1 MGFTTCLYLS
11 MVLCLEDTYH
21 LSAFVFKDLK
31 IPSHSQCGVK
41 HSRVFFSSCL
51 SLLPPSSWIAPFCKM
66 TFSFSFL
73 ICLIVPQW
81 GSTCVLKSCHTSMNH
96 YMQEN
101 SRMSPHKSIHSSLF
115 IECKGLQWGP
125 QFDLVCPCKYTM
137 KREIQRGKAIV
148 LASMI
153 HQICMKANLNDND
166 SEQCK
171 I

>member
-1 MGFTTCLYLS
+1 LIQKFWNFYCGRKLLSSTCRKKFRS
-11 MVLCLEDTYH
+11 KRVVLLAQIIRIWQNHNKSKLQNKNKE
-21 LSAFVFKDLK
+21 ARK
-31 IPSHSQCGVK
+31 ID
-41 HSRVFFSSCL
+41 FFF
-51 SLLPPSSWIAPFCKM
+51 LPHGGRQK
-66 TFSFSFL
+66 
-73 ICLIVPQW
+73 
-81 GSTCVLKSCHTSMNH
+81 CVLKSCHTSMNH

-153 HQICMKANLNDND
+153 HQMCMKANLNDND
-166 SEQCK
+166 SKQCK
-171 I
+171 IYTIKVKI